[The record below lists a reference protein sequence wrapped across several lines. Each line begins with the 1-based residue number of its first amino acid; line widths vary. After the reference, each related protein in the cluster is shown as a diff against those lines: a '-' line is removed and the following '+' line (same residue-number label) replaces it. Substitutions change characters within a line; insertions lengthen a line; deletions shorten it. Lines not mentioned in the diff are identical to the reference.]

1 VISLRLEKEQL
12 WMASPTAVTSL
23 LPSAGSKGVNPF
35 EACAQTADEKPVN
48 GQLRMNVMGVPIEPF
63 NLQEATSLVA
73 GWARGKTATKL
84 VTFTNVHMLTESH
97 HHPQFH
103 SQLCEMDLNCPDGMP
118 LVWLAKASGRRISRV
133 CGPEF
138 FEEFFASTADQNLR
152 HFFYGGNEGVAGKV
166 AAELKL
172 RYPTLQVAG
181 FAAPPFR
188 PLTEDEDA
196 YMVDA
201 INNSGADVVWVSL
214 GCPKQESWMHEHRSK
229 LKPCV
234 VLAVGMAFD
243 ILVGNRQRAPEVL
256 RNAGLEWL
264 YRLMKEPRRLG
275 SRYLKSNFT
284 FLFLLARTSTG
295 SLLYNRGRFT
305 RAHRLQENGLSEQL
319 RSGTSS
325 VRHTSK

>member
-1 VISLRLEKEQL
+1 
-12 WMASPTAVTSL
+12 MAAPSTASSL
-23 LPSAGSKGVNPF
+23 LSAASSKRLNPLTVCEPLADNQYSAGQRSMR
-35 EACAQTADEKPVN
+35 
-48 GQLRMNVMGVPIEPF
+48 LMGVPIEPF
-63 NLQEATSLVA
+63 SLQEATSLVA
-73 GWARGKTATKL
+73 GWARGKTATRL

-97 HHPQFH
+97 HHPKFR

-172 RYPTLQVAG
+172 RHPALQLAG
-181 FAAPPFR
+181 FATPPFR

-196 YMVDA
+196 RMVEA
-201 INNSGADVVWVSL
+201 INDSGADVVWVSL
-214 GCPKQESWMHEHRSK
+214 GCPKQENWMHEHRSK

-243 ILVGNRQRAPEVL
+243 ILVGEKQRAPEIL

-275 SRYLKSNFT
+275 SRYIKSNLT
-284 FLFLLARTSTG
+284 FLFLLARASTG
-295 SLLYNRGRFT
+295 TLHAGGERRTSARGFRGKTNSEPVSGGVSPGNR
-305 RAHRLQENGLSEQL
+305 
-319 RSGTSS
+319 SS
-325 VRHTSK
+325 I